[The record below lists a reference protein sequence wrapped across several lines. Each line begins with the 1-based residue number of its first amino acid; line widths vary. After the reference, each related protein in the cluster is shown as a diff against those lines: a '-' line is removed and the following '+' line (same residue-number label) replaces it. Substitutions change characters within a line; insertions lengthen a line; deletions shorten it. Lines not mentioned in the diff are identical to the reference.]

1 MSAVIRLSYQVQAP
15 AELLFDLSRSI
26 DVHKDSTHQ
35 TGEEAIAGKMTGLI
49 ELDEEVTWR
58 AKHFG
63 VWQTLSSR
71 ITAFDRPHH
80 FRDSM
85 VRGAFKSF
93 DHDHRFTKRSD
104 TVTLMEDVFSYSAPL
119 GPLGWLA
126 ERLFLNAYMRRF
138 LNERNLMVIELAE
151 SGRWREYLTSP
162 GESNE
167 HND

>member
-15 AELLFDLSRSI
+15 PALLFDLARSI
-26 DVHKDSTHQ
+26 DVHKASTRQ
-35 TGEEAIAGKMTGLI
+35 TGEEAIAGKTTGLMG
-49 ELDEEVTWR
+49 LDEEVTWR

-126 ERLFLNAYMRRF
+126 ERLFLNTYMTRF
-138 LNERNLMVIELAE
+138 LNERNLVVIELAE
-151 SGRWREYLTSP
+151 SGRWREYLT
-162 GESNE
+162 
-167 HND
+167 